1 MQYNLLALTGFK
13 LIIGSADEFKLS
25 EFFAVS
31 ASFPGI
37 SLGEI
42 DTPYRNRQGFIPD
55 DVLKYEPLT
64 IRMAVDEE
72 LLSYNEILNWML
84 HNTQQEKL
92 KTHELILHFMT
103 GHNNVSRQVRFTS
116 AFPTS
121 CSGIDF
127 NVQNTATE
135 YAYVD
140 VTFRYDRFEF
150 LDI

>member
-13 LIIGSADEFKLS
+13 LTIGASNEFKLS

-31 ASFPGI
+31 ASFPSI
-37 SLGEI
+37 SLSEV
-42 DTPYRNRQGFIPD
+42 DTPYRNRQGFVPD
-55 DVLKYEPLT
+55 DVLKYEPLI
-64 IRMAVDEE
+64 IRIAVDDQ
-72 LLSYNEILNWML
+72 LLAYNEIHDWMIY
-84 HNTQQEKL
+84 NTLEQNL
-92 KTHELILHFMT
+92 KTHDLILHFMT
-103 GHNNVSRQVRFTS
+103 GHNNISRQVRFTS

-127 NVQNTATE
+127 NVQNTEVE

-150 LDI
+150 MDI